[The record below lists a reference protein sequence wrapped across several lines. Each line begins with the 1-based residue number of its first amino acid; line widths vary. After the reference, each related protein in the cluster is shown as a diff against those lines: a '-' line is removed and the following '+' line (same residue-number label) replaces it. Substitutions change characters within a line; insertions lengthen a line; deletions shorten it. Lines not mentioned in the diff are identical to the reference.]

1 LANQELV
8 NQENEVFE
16 SMMRKNIPLLLLLTF
31 LLTFAA
37 AAAVL
42 GNSPASSP
50 VAAPPKTTV
59 AEVKEM
65 VQGTEIIDSYRWLE
79 DQNSPETR
87 AWIDAQNAYSD
98 GMLAKLPGREAV
110 RQQVS
115 AMIKIDSMG
124 APTVRNNRY
133 FFSKRQADQDQGSLF
148 LRKGLQGKDEL
159 LIDPLP
165 MSPNHTVTVGF
176 AAAVKDGSLIAYEVR
191 EGGADETTP
200 HLFDVDSRKDLADIF
215 PKARYSGFSILNDK
229 SGVYLAK
236 VTKEGPRVY
245 FHKIGT
251 ETANDTE
258 IFGKGY
264 GPETIIGC
272 GLTHDNHYLEISV
285 SHGSSGDH
293 TELYVQDLA
302 NKGPLVTIVKD
313 VHSGFNG
320 QIAGDH
326 MYVRTNWNAPKW
338 HVMEVDLKNPAM
350 DKWRE
355 VVPESDVVLDG
366 FSLVGGKLAVRYT
379 QNVIPHVKL
388 VEPSGKLVRE
398 VPLPALGSVS
408 GLSGEWDSNEAF
420 FSFTSFHI
428 PPTIYRYDIATGK
441 QTVWSELKVPID
453 TAKFEVKQ
461 VWYASKDGTKIPMF
475 LAHAKNLKLDG
486 KNPTLLTGYG
496 GFNVSQ
502 TPSFSAFAAT
512 WMANGGVLA
521 VANMRGGGE
530 FGEAWHHAGML
541 EKKQN
546 VFDDFIAAAEWLIQ
560 NKYTTPARLAIRGG
574 SNGGLLVGAAL
585 TQRPD
590 LFAAVI
596 CSYPLLDMVR
606 YQNFLVAKYW
616 VPEYG
621 SSDDAAQFKY
631 IFAYS
636 PYHHVKAGTKY
647 PSVLFIS
654 GDSDTRVAPLHA
666 RKMTALMQAA
676 TAGSDHPI
684 LLHYDT
690 TAGHSGGTPAG
701 KQIENTT
708 DELSYL
714 FWQLGVD
721 GAAKTAETA
730 KGN

>member
-1 LANQELV
+1 LV
-8 NQENEVFE
+8 DQENEVFE

-31 LLTFAA
+31 ILTFAA

-42 GNSPASSP
+42 GNPPASSP

-59 AEVKEM
+59 TEVKEM

-176 AAAVKDGSLIAYEVR
+176 AAAVNDGSLIAYEVR

-200 HLFDVDSRKDLADIF
+200 HLFDVDSRKDLADVF

-251 ETANDTE
+251 ETANDAE

-272 GLTHDNHYLEISV
+272 SLTHDNHYLEISV

-313 VHSGFNG
+313 VQSGFNG

-338 HVMEVDLKNPAM
+338 RVMEVDLKNPAM

-441 QTVWSELKVPID
+441 QTVWSELKVPIN
-453 TAKFEVKQ
+453 TSKFEVKQ

-486 KNPTLLTGYG
+486 KNPVLLTGYG

-560 NKYTTPARLAIRGG
+560 NKYTTSARLAIRGG

-621 SSDDAAQFKY
+621 SSDDATQFKY
-631 IFAYS
+631 IYAYS

-714 FWQLGVD
+714 FWQLGV
-721 GAAKTAETA
+721 GTPVKAAETA

>member
-1 LANQELV
+1 MNLFMNIAK
-8 NQENEVFE
+8 
-16 SMMRKNIPLLLLLTF
+16 RKNISF
-31 LLTFAA
+31 LLSFLLALAA
-37 AAAVL
+37 AAIAVENPPS
-42 GNSPASSP
+42 GPAVGP
-50 VAAPPKTTV
+50 PPKTTV
-59 AEVKEM
+59 TEIKEM

-98 GMLAKLPGREAV
+98 GILTKLPGREAIA
-110 RQQVS
+110 QQIG
-115 AMIKIDSMG
+115 AMIKVDSMSG
-124 APTVRNNRY
+124 PQVTNGRY
-133 FFSKRQADQDQGSLF
+133 FFSKRQADQDQSSLF
-148 LRKGLQGKDEL
+148 MRKGLQGKDEL
-159 LIDPLP
+159 LVDPLP
-165 MSPNHTVTVGF
+165 MSPKHTVTVNLMDV
-176 AAAVKDGSLIAYEVR
+176 AHDGSLVAYAVR

-200 HLFDVDSRKDLADIF
+200 HLLDVDSHKELADSF

-229 SGVYLAK
+229 SGIYLAR

-245 FHKIGT
+245 FHKMGT
-251 ETANDTE
+251 DVAGDAE

-264 GPETIIGC
+264 GPENIISC
-272 GLTHDNHYLEISV
+272 GVSRDGHYLQITV
-285 SHGSSGDH
+285 SHGSSDDD
-293 TELYVQDLA
+293 TEIYVQDLVT
-302 NKGPLVTIVKD
+302 KGPLATIIKG

-320 QIAGDH
+320 RIAGDK
-326 MYVRTNWNAPKW
+326 MYIRTNWKAPKW
-338 HVMEVDLKNPAM
+338 RVMEVDLKNPAIDK

-366 FSLVGGKLAVRYT
+366 MSLVGGKLAIRYT

-388 VEPSGKLVRE
+388 LEISGKLVRE
-398 VPLPALGSVS
+398 IPLPALGSVS

-420 FSFTSFHI
+420 FSFNSFHI
-428 PPTIYRYDIATGK
+428 PPTVYRYDVATGK
-441 QTVWSELKVPID
+441 QTVWSASKVPID
-453 TAKFEVKQ
+453 SAKYEVKQ
-461 VWYASKDGTKIPMF
+461 VWYTSKDGTKIPMF

-486 KNPTLLTGYG
+486 TNATLLTGYG
-496 GFNVSQ
+496 GFNVIES
-502 TPSFSAFAAT
+502 PGFSPFAAG
-512 WMANGGVLA
+512 WMANGGVFA
-521 VANMRGGGE
+521 MANMRGGGE
-530 FGEAWHHAGML
+530 FGEAWHHAGMM

-560 NKYTTPARLAIRGG
+560 NKYTSSSRLAIRGG

-621 SSDDAAQFKY
+621 SSDDPAQFKY
-631 IFAYS
+631 IYAYS

-676 TAGSDHPI
+676 TTGSSNPI

-708 DELSYL
+708 DELNYL
-714 FWQLGVD
+714 FWRLGVSIPARTQ
-721 GAAKTAETA
+721 AAI
-730 KGN
+730 N

>member
-1 LANQELV
+1 
-8 NQENEVFE
+8 
-16 SMMRKNIPLLLLLTF
+16 MMRKNIPLLLLLTI

-42 GNSPASSP
+42 GNPPASSP

-176 AAAVKDGSLIAYEVR
+176 AAAVNDGSLIAYEVR

-200 HLFDVDSRKDLADIF
+200 HLFDVDSRKDLADVF

-272 GLTHDNHYLEISV
+272 GLTRDNHYLEISV
-285 SHGSSGDH
+285 AHGSSGDH

-338 HVMEVDLKNPAM
+338 RVMEVDLKNPAM

-355 VVPESDVVLDG
+355 VVPESGVVLDG

-388 VEPSGKLVRE
+388 IEPSGKLVRE

-408 GLSGEWDSNEAF
+408 GLSGEWGSNEAF

-486 KNPTLLTGYG
+486 KNPVLLTGYG

-621 SSDDAAQFKY
+621 SSDDATQFKY
-631 IFAYS
+631 IYAYS

-714 FWQLGVD
+714 FWQLGVA
-721 GAAKTAETA
+721 GAAKAAETA

>member
-1 LANQELV
+1 LFD
-8 NQENEVFE
+8 QENEVFE

-37 AAAVL
+37 TAAVL
-42 GNSPASSP
+42 GNPPASLP
-50 VAAPPKTTV
+50 IAAPPKTTV
-59 AEVKEM
+59 TEVKEV

-124 APTVRNNRY
+124 SPVVRNNRY
-133 FFSKRQADQDQGSLF
+133 FFSKRRADQDQGSLF

-176 AAAVKDGSLIAYEVR
+176 AAAVSDGSLIAYEVR

-200 HLFDVDSRKDLADIF
+200 HLFDVDSRKDLADVF

-258 IFGKGY
+258 IFGKDY

-272 GLTHDNHYLEISV
+272 GLTRDNHYLEISV
-285 SHGSSGDH
+285 AHGSSGDH

-338 HVMEVDLKNPAM
+338 RVMEVDLKNPAM

-428 PPTIYRYDIATGK
+428 PATIYRYDIATGK

-621 SSDDAAQFKY
+621 SSDDATQFKY
-631 IFAYS
+631 IYAYS

-714 FWQLGVD
+714 FWQLGV
-721 GAAKTAETA
+721 GTTVKAETA
-730 KGN
+730 KGD